1 MHSPGWPTNS
11 ASNGAAVVQCRDR
24 AVGGD
29 HRRDQPRVFFSQ
41 YGDSFTDPE
50 ALFAGQVALVLD
62 ALFR

>member
-1 MHSPGWPTNS
+1 MADELGVELTP
-11 ASNGAAVVQCRDR
+11 AVVHAATVLW
-24 AVGGD
+24 AVIIGAISLE
-29 HRRDQPRVFFSQ
+29 VFGQ